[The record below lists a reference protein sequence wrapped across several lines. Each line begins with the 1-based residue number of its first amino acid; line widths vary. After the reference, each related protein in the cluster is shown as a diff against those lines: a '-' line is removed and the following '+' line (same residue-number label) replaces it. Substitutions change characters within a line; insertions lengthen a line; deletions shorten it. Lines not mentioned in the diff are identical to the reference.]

1 MPDDLSA
8 LFDPGLCTD
17 LYENASHT
25 LALVHRHEA
34 IGNTLYNYPLKP
46 SEVSHR
52 IYLSRDG
59 DGCPWSG
66 RRLMRPGSDS
76 PRRRADR
83 LGLSARASAALASQ
97 SGIGKQARHDAQV
110 VPPLVRPAVRIGGGR
125 PSGEQRPVVRVFVQS
140 TQGPCEIGR
149 VTRLEPLEAVG

>member
-17 LYENASHT
+17 LYENASDT

-46 SEVSHR
+46 SECSHR

-59 DGCPWSG
+59 DGW
-66 RRLMRPGSDS
+66 
-76 PRRRADR
+76 
-83 LGLSARASAALASQ
+83 
-97 SGIGKQARHDAQV
+97 
-110 VPPLVRPAVRIGGGR
+110 
-125 PSGEQRPVVRVFVQS
+125 PVV
-140 TQGPCEIGR
+140 GPAADEAW
-149 VTRLEPLEAVG
+149 VRLTSPPC

>member
-46 SEVSHR
+46 SEGSHR

-59 DGCPWSG
+59 DGW
-66 RRLMRPGSDS
+66 
-76 PRRRADR
+76 
-83 LGLSARASAALASQ
+83 
-97 SGIGKQARHDAQV
+97 
-110 VPPLVRPAVRIGGGR
+110 
-125 PSGEQRPVVRVFVQS
+125 PVV
-140 TQGPCEIGR
+140 GPAADEAW
-149 VTRLEPLEAVG
+149 VRLTSPPR